1 MIFYVILSKSSLEKK
16 IEVDYFK
23 YLKCI
28 IKSLSVVKLFNMSVR
43 SNSFNSSNSSNS
55 SNKSTKKTGKFC
67 KVCFDS
73 GKDESIYTSH
83 FVKSA
88 PSLGVI
94 VCPTLKATECR
105 YCKKSGH
112 TVKFCKALQEKE
124 KMNKK
129 RKEMPT
135 KTPVKKEKIV
145 EKVRNP
151 FEVLIMDSD
160 DEDEDVIVS
169 TIVTS
174 MTSMTS
180 APKVALTGWAAIAA
194 LPKKEE
200 PKNVTLVVKEKAV
213 EKAVEKPVEE
223 SGNSYMKKDFS
234 NKVWKSW
241 ADYSDSD
248 DDEEEED
255 YEPLGVGAW

>member
-28 IKSLSVVKLFNMSVR
+28 IKPLSVVKLFNMSVR
-43 SNSFNSSNSSNS
+43 SNSFNSFNSSNS

-135 KTPVKKEKIV
+135 KTPVKKEKVV

-160 DEDEDVIVS
+160 DEDVVVS
-169 TIVTS
+169 TIVTSMTS

-213 EKAVEKPVEE
+213 EKPVEE
-223 SGNSYMKKDFS
+223 TGNSYLKKDFS

-248 DDEEEED
+248 DDDEEED

>member
-28 IKSLSVVKLFNMSVR
+28 IKPLSVVKLFNMSVR
-43 SNSFNSSNSSNS
+43 SNSSNSSNSFNS

-151 FEVLIMDSD
+151 FEILIMDSD
-160 DEDEDVIVS
+160 DEDEDVVVSAIV
-169 TIVTS
+169 
-174 MTSMTS
+174 TSMTS

-213 EKAVEKPVEE
+213 EKPVEE
-223 SGNSYMKKDFS
+223 TGNSYLKKDFS

-248 DDEEEED
+248 DDEEED
-255 YEPLGVGAW
+255 YEQLGVGAW

>member
-1 MIFYVILSKSSLEKK
+1 
-16 IEVDYFK
+16 
-23 YLKCI
+23 
-28 IKSLSVVKLFNMSVR
+28 MSVR
-43 SNSFNSSNSSNS
+43 SNNST
-55 SNKSTKKTGKFC
+55 KATKKTGKFC

-73 GKDESIYTSH
+73 GKNESIYTSH

-88 PSLGVI
+88 PVNGVI

-105 YCKKSGH
+105 YCRKSGH

-135 KTPVKKEKIV
+135 ESPVKKEKVV
-145 EKVRNP
+145 EKVSNP
-151 FEVLIMDSD
+151 FNVLIMDSD
-160 DEDEDVIVS
+160 DEDEEHLVPSIV
-169 TIVTS
+169 
-174 MTSMTS
+174 TS

-200 PKNVTLVVKEKAV
+200 PKNVTLVVKEK
-213 EKAVEKPVEE
+213 PVEE
-223 SGNSYMKKDFS
+223 SGNSYLKKDFS
-234 NKVWKSW
+234 NRVWKSW

-248 DDEEEED
+248 DDDEEEC
-255 YEPLGVGAW
+255 EPVGVGAW

>member
-1 MIFYVILSKSSLEKK
+1 LIFYVILSKSSLEKK

-28 IKSLSVVKLFNMSVR
+28 IKPLSVVKLFNMSVR
-43 SNSFNSSNSSNS
+43 SNSFNSSNS

-135 KTPVKKEKIV
+135 KTPVKKEKVV

-160 DEDEDVIVS
+160 DEDEDVVVS
-169 TIVTS
+169 TIVTSMTS

-200 PKNVTLVVKEKAV
+200 PKNVTLVVKEK
-213 EKAVEKPVEE
+213 PVEE
-223 SGNSYMKKDFS
+223 SGNSYLKKDFS
-234 NKVWKSW
+234 NRVWKSW

-248 DDEEEED
+248 DDEEED
-255 YEPLGVGAW
+255 YEQLGVGAW

>member
-1 MIFYVILSKSSLEKK
+1 
-16 IEVDYFK
+16 
-23 YLKCI
+23 
-28 IKSLSVVKLFNMSVR
+28 MSVR
-43 SNSFNSSNSSNS
+43 SNNST
-55 SNKSTKKTGKFC
+55 KATKKTGKFC

-88 PSLGVI
+88 PVNGVI

-105 YCKKSGH
+105 YCRKSGH

-135 KTPVKKEKIV
+135 KSPVKKEKVV

-151 FEVLIMDSD
+151 FDALNIESD
-160 DEDEDVIVS
+160 DEDEEHLVPSIV
-169 TIVTS
+169 
-174 MTSMTS
+174 TS
-180 APKVALTGWAAIAA
+180 APKVALSGWAAIAA
-194 LPKKEE
+194 MPKKEE
-200 PKNVTLVVKEKAV
+200 PKKVTLVVKEK
-213 EKAVEKPVEE
+213 PVETPLE
-223 SGNSYMKKDFS
+223 DSGNSYLKKDFS
-234 NKVWKSW
+234 NRVWKSW

-248 DDEEEED
+248 DDDED
-255 YEPLGVGAW
+255 ECEPVGVGAW

>member
-28 IKSLSVVKLFNMSVR
+28 IKPLSVVKLFNMSVR
-43 SNSFNSSNSSNS
+43 SNSSNS

-135 KTPVKKEKIV
+135 KTPVKKEKVV

-169 TIVTS
+169 TIV
-174 MTSMTS
+174 TSMTS

-213 EKAVEKPVEE
+213 EKPVEKAVEKPVEE
-223 SGNSYMKKDFS
+223 AGNSYLKKDFS

-248 DDEEEED
+248 DDEEED

>member
-1 MIFYVILSKSSLEKK
+1 LIFYVILSKSSLEKK
-16 IEVDYFK
+16 IEVDYFE

-28 IKSLSVVKLFNMSVR
+28 IKPLSVVKLFNMSVR
-43 SNSFNSSNSSNS
+43 SNSFNSFNS

-135 KTPVKKEKIV
+135 KTPVKKEKVV

-160 DEDEDVIVS
+160 DEDEDVVVS

-200 PKNVTLVVKEKAV
+200 PKNVTLVVKEK
-213 EKAVEKPVEE
+213 PVEE
-223 SGNSYMKKDFS
+223 SGNSYLKKDFS
-234 NKVWKSW
+234 NRVWKSW

-248 DDEEEED
+248 DDEEED
-255 YEPLGVGAW
+255 YEQLGVGAW

>member
-1 MIFYVILSKSSLEKK
+1 M
-16 IEVDYFK
+16 
-23 YLKCI
+23 
-28 IKSLSVVKLFNMSVR
+28 
-43 SNSFNSSNSSNS
+43 
-55 SNKSTKKTGKFC
+55 
-67 KVCFDS
+67 
-73 GKDESIYTSH
+73 
-83 FVKSA
+83 KSA

-135 KTPVKKEKIV
+135 KTPVKKEKVV

-169 TIVTS
+169 TIV
-174 MTSMTS
+174 TSMTS

-213 EKAVEKPVEE
+213 EKPVEE
-223 SGNSYMKKDFS
+223 TGNSYLKKDFS

-248 DDEEEED
+248 DDEEED
-255 YEPLGVGAW
+255 YEQLGVGAW

>member
-28 IKSLSVVKLFNMSVR
+28 IKPLSVVKLFNMSVR
-43 SNSFNSSNSSNS
+43 SNSFNSFNS

-135 KTPVKKEKIV
+135 KTPVKKEKVV

-213 EKAVEKPVEE
+213 EKPVEKPVEE
-223 SGNSYMKKDFS
+223 AGNSYLKKDFS

-248 DDEEEED
+248 DDDEEED

>member
-1 MIFYVILSKSSLEKK
+1 
-16 IEVDYFK
+16 
-23 YLKCI
+23 
-28 IKSLSVVKLFNMSVR
+28 
-43 SNSFNSSNSSNS
+43 
-55 SNKSTKKTGKFC
+55 
-67 KVCFDS
+67 VCFDS

-135 KTPVKKEKIV
+135 KTPVKKEKVV

-151 FEVLIMDSD
+151 FEALNFDSD
-160 DEDEDVIVS
+160 DEYEGTGVPS
-169 TIVTS
+169 IVT
-174 MTSMTS
+174 T
-180 APKVALTGWAAIAA
+180 APKVLLTGWAAIAA
-194 LPKKEE
+194 MPKKEE
-200 PKNVTLVVKEKAV
+200 PKKVILVVE
-213 EKAVEKPVEE
+213 EKPVEE
-223 SGNSYMKKDFS
+223 AGNSYLKKDFS

-248 DDEEEED
+248 DDDEEED

>member
-28 IKSLSVVKLFNMSVR
+28 IKPLSVVKLFNMSVR
-43 SNSFNSSNSSNS
+43 SNSFNS

-135 KTPVKKEKIV
+135 KTPVKKEKVV

-169 TIVTS
+169 TIVTSMTS

-213 EKAVEKPVEE
+213 EKPVEKPVEE
-223 SGNSYMKKDFS
+223 AGNSYLKKDFS

-248 DDEEEED
+248 DDDEEED

>member
-28 IKSLSVVKLFNMSVR
+28 IKPLSVVKLFNMSVR
-43 SNSFNSSNSSNS
+43 SNSSNS

-135 KTPVKKEKIV
+135 KTPVKKEKVV

-169 TIVTS
+169 TIV
-174 MTSMTS
+174 TSMTS

-213 EKAVEKPVEE
+213 EKPVEE
-223 SGNSYMKKDFS
+223 TGNSYLKKDFS

-248 DDEEEED
+248 DDEEED

>member
-1 MIFYVILSKSSLEKK
+1 
-16 IEVDYFK
+16 
-23 YLKCI
+23 
-28 IKSLSVVKLFNMSVR
+28 MSVR
-43 SNSFNSSNSSNS
+43 SNNST
-55 SNKSTKKTGKFC
+55 KAAKKTGKFC

-73 GKDESIYTSH
+73 GKDESVYTSH

-88 PSLGVI
+88 PVNGVI

-135 KTPVKKEKIV
+135 KSPVKKEKVV

-151 FEVLIMDSD
+151 FDALNFESD
-160 DEDEDVIVS
+160 DEDEEHLMPS
-169 TIVTS
+169 IVT
-174 MTSMTS
+174 T
-180 APKVALTGWAAIAA
+180 APKVALSGWAAIAA
-194 LPKKEE
+194 MPKKEE
-200 PKNVTLVVKEKAV
+200 PKKVTLVVKEK
-213 EKAVEKPVEE
+213 PVETPLE
-223 SGNSYMKKDFS
+223 DSGNSYLKKDFS
-234 NKVWKSW
+234 NRVWKSW

-248 DDEEEED
+248 DDDEEEC
-255 YEPLGVGAW
+255 EPVGVGAW

>member
-1 MIFYVILSKSSLEKK
+1 
-16 IEVDYFK
+16 
-23 YLKCI
+23 
-28 IKSLSVVKLFNMSVR
+28 MSVR
-43 SNSFNSSNSSNS
+43 SNSFNS

-135 KTPVKKEKIV
+135 KTPVKKEKVV

-180 APKVALTGWAAIAA
+180 MTSDQYDQCSKGSIGWLGSNCCFA
-194 LPKKEE
+194 KEGGTE
-200 PKNVTLVVKEKAV
+200 ECNLGCERETCRRSREQLFEKGLF
-213 EKAVEKPVEE
+213 EQSVEE
-223 SGNSYMKKDFS
+223 
-234 NKVWKSW
+234 
-241 ADYSDSD
+241 
-248 DDEEEED
+248 
-255 YEPLGVGAW
+255 LGRLQ

>member
-28 IKSLSVVKLFNMSVR
+28 IKPLSVVKLFNMSVR
-43 SNSFNSSNSSNS
+43 SNSFNSSN
-55 SNKSTKKTGKFC
+55 KFTKKTGKFC

-135 KTPVKKEKIV
+135 KTPVKKEKVV

-169 TIVTS
+169 TIVTSMTS

-200 PKNVTLVVKEKAV
+200 PKNVTLVVKEK
-213 EKAVEKPVEE
+213 PVEE
-223 SGNSYMKKDFS
+223 AGNSYLKKDFS

-248 DDEEEED
+248 DDEEED